1 MTAPAAGGVRP
12 QDRDTPGDFRGA
24 LGARAYARGM
34 APKEEPRSDAVGFEA
49 HLEALEEAVRALESA
64 ELTLED
70 SLSRYQD
77 GVAHLRACRGL
88 LDEAEARLAELVAD
102 ADGELEE
109 RPLRVTEQGLED
121 DPER

>member
-1 MTAPAAGGVRP
+1 MTPK
-12 QDRDTPGDFRGA
+12 DD
-24 LGARAYARGM
+24 ARA
-34 APKEEPRSDAVGFEA
+34 DASGFEEHLA
-49 HLEALEEAVRALESA
+49 ALEAAVRALESA

-102 ADGELEE
+102 ADGELAE

>member
-1 MTAPAAGGVRP
+1 
-12 QDRDTPGDFRGA
+12 
-24 LGARAYARGM
+24 M
-34 APKEEPRSDAVGFEA
+34 APKDEPRSDAVGFEA

-102 ADGELEE
+102 ADGQLEE